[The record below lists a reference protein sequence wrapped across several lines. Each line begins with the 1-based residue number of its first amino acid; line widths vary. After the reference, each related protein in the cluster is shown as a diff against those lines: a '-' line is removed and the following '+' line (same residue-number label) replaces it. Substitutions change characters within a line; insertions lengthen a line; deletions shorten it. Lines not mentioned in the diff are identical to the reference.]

1 MNHEAAFRE
10 AEEMF
15 TSKRAKSDLS
25 LILPTTTLNDLVHTW
40 LSEDLPSFDYGGTV
54 VGDREEKAVLLCKS
68 PGVLAGCPF
77 FEAVFKHLNC
87 KVKWLISEGTQLVPV
102 CTVAEVTGKV
112 NRLLIGERVALN
124 CITRASGVATKAK
137 RLTELKHMASWAG
150 EVAGTRKTTPG
161 FRLVEKYAL
170 LVGGISTH
178 RYDQSSII
186 MLKDNH
192 IWSVG
197 SVSSAVMA
205 ARKAG
210 GFSIKIE
217 VECRNIAE
225 AREAA
230 RSGAD
235 IIMLDNFTS
244 EALHSSAKVLKEEFP
259 NVTLEASGGIN
270 EGNITNYFG
279 RHIDV
284 ISLGSLTQG
293 YECVDFSFKIHKEGH
308 DPRNPAVKED
318 LLELNI

>member
-1 MNHEAAFRE
+1 MNNESSS
-10 AEEMF
+10 AEEEM
-15 TSKRAKSDLS
+15 SLPRRAKSNLP
-25 LILPTTTLNDLVHTW
+25 LILPTATLNDLVHTW

-54 VGDREEKAVLLCKS
+54 VGDREEKALLLCKS

-87 KVKWLISEGTQLVPV
+87 KVKWLVSEGSQLVPV

-137 RLTELKHMASWAG
+137 RLADLRQVASWAG

-178 RYDQSSII
+178 RYDLSSLI

-197 SVSSAVMA
+197 NVSSAVKA
-205 ARKAG
+205 ARKTG
-210 GFSIKIE
+210 GFSTKIE
-217 VECRNIAE
+217 VECRNITE
-225 AREAA
+225 ARDAA

-244 EALHSSAKVLKEEFP
+244 EALHTAAKVLKEEFP
-259 NVTLEASGGIN
+259 HVTIEASGGIN
-270 EGNITNYFG
+270 EGNITSYFG
-279 RHIDV
+279 PHIDV
-284 ISLGSLTQG
+284 VSLGSLTQG
-293 YECVDFSFKIHKEGH
+293 YECVDFSLKIQKEGR
-308 DPRNPAVKED
+308 DPKNPTVKED

>member
-1 MNHEAAFRE
+1 MNHEATFAE
-10 AEEMF
+10 AEGMSN
-15 TSKRAKSDLS
+15 SKRGKSDLS
-25 LILPTTTLNDLVHTW
+25 LILPTSTLNDLVHTW

-87 KVKWLISEGTQLVPV
+87 KVKWFVSEGAQLVPV

-124 CITRASGVATKAK
+124 CIARASGVATKAK
-137 RLTELKHMASWAG
+137 RLAELKQMASWTG

-178 RYDQSSII
+178 RYDQSSMI

-197 SVSSAVMA
+197 SVSSAVKA

-217 VECRNIAE
+217 VECRNITE

-230 RSGAD
+230 RSGAG

-244 EALHSSAKVLKEEFP
+244 EALHSSARVLKEEFP
-259 NVTLEASGGIN
+259 HITLEASGGIN

-279 RHIDV
+279 PHIDV

-293 YECVDFSFKIHKEGH
+293 YECVDFSLKIHKEGR
-308 DPRNPAVKED
+308 DLRNPAVKED
-318 LLELNI
+318 PLELNI

>member
-1 MNHEAAFRE
+1 MYQEGTHAQVDGMPNSR
-10 AEEMF
+10 
-15 TSKRAKSDLS
+15 RAKSDLS
-25 LILPTTTLNDLVHTW
+25 LILPTSTLNELVHTW

-77 FEAVFKHLNC
+77 FEGVFKHLNC
-87 KVKWLISEGTQLVPV
+87 KVKWLVSEGSQLVPV

-112 NRLLIGERVALN
+112 NRLLMGERVALN
-124 CITRASGVATKAK
+124 CITRASGVATKAQ
-137 RLTELKHMASWAG
+137 RLAELKQMASWTG

-178 RYDQSSII
+178 RYDQSSMI

-197 SVSSAVMA
+197 SISAAVKA
-205 ARKAG
+205 ARKTG

-217 VECRNIAE
+217 VECRSITE

-230 RSGAD
+230 QSGAD
-235 IIMLDNFTS
+235 IIMLDNFAS
-244 EALHSSAKVLKEEFP
+244 EALHNTAKALKEEYP
-259 NVTLEASGGIN
+259 HIILEASGGIN
-270 EGNITNYFG
+270 EGNITSYFCP
-279 RHIDV
+279 HVDV
-284 ISLGSLTQG
+284 VSLGSLTQG
-293 YECVDFSFKIHKEGH
+293 YECVDFSFKIQKEGR
-308 DPRNPAVKED
+308 DPKNPVVKED

>member
-1 MNHEAAFRE
+1 MNQEATHAE
-10 AEEMF
+10 AEGMPN
-15 TSKRAKSDLS
+15 SRRGKSDLS
-25 LILPTTTLNDLVHTW
+25 LILPTSTLNDLVHSW

-54 VGDREEKAVLLCKS
+54 VGDREEKAILLCKS

-87 KVKWLISEGTQLVPV
+87 KVKWLASEGTQLVPV
-102 CTVAEVTGKV
+102 CTVAEVTGRV
-112 NRLLIGERVALN
+112 NRLLMGERVALN

-137 RLTELKHMASWAG
+137 RLAELKQMASWAG

-178 RYDQSSII
+178 RYDQSSMI

-197 SVSSAVMA
+197 SVSSAVKA
-205 ARKAG
+205 ARKTG
-210 GFSIKIE
+210 GFTIKIE

-244 EALHSSAKVLKEEFP
+244 EALHSTARVLKEEFP
-259 NVTLEASGGIN
+259 HVTLEASGGIN

-279 RHIDV
+279 PHIDV
-284 ISLGSLTQG
+284 VSLGSLTQG
-293 YECVDFSFKIHKEGH
+293 YECIDFSLKIQKEGR
-308 DPRNPAVKED
+308 DPRNPTVKED
-318 LLELNI
+318 ILELNL

>member
-1 MNHEAAFRE
+1 MNHEATLADAEGMPNSRRE
-10 AEEMF
+10 M
-15 TSKRAKSDLS
+15 SDLS
-25 LILPTTTLNDLVHTW
+25 LILPNSTLNELVHSW

-87 KVKWLISEGTQLVPV
+87 KVKWLVSEGTQLLPV

-112 NRLLIGERVALN
+112 NRILMGERIALN

-137 RLTELKHMASWAG
+137 RLSELKHVASWAG

-178 RYDQSSII
+178 RYDLSSMI

-197 SVSSAVMA
+197 SVSSAVKA
-205 ARKAG
+205 ARKTG

-244 EALHSSAKVLKEEFP
+244 EALHSTAKVLKEEFP
-259 NVTLEASGGIN
+259 HVTLEASGGIN

-279 RHIDV
+279 PHIDV
-284 ISLGSLTQG
+284 VSLGSLTQG
-293 YECVDFSFKIHKEGH
+293 YECVDFSLKIQKEGH
-308 DPRNPAVKED
+308 DPKNPAVKED
-318 LLELNI
+318 ILELNI